1 MGHFE
6 DGSCMFYEDHGCA
19 VHRED
24 GFQAKPAVCQLY
36 PLSLVNTP
44 DGYFISLSFSCP
56 SVIGGGGELLSQQM
70 ESIDRTLQESK
81 LFNQPALPADTR
93 VKLTG
98 CRDIAWQDYLSL
110 EPRLLKKLQGD
121 SPTRNCLELVAALID
136 FSLSVDSH
144 RSPTEWSFET
154 YERVLEVYPYLTA
167 AVISLLECK
176 DDPESAQA
184 FCHSLLNGVSQT
196 SHLLGVELP
205 DLSFVK
211 SDDAAVLEVRGRFL
225 ENFVKGKRLLQD
237 GTVLTRLL
245 ALACSLSIQNF
256 YFQIDGQLEWS
267 FDLVERHLLGHSDN
281 LMCLF
286 KDFEN
291 RLLLPEH
298 TR

>member
-1 MGHFE
+1 MGHFAN
-6 DGSCMFYEDHGCA
+6 GSCMFYEDHGCA

-24 GFQAKPAVCQLY
+24 GFHAKPTVCQLY

-56 SVIGGGGELLSQQM
+56 SVVQGGGEPLRQQI

-81 LFNQPALPADTR
+81 LFQQAPLPADTR
-93 VKLTG
+93 IRLSG
-98 CRDIAWQDYLSL
+98 CRQISWSDYLSL
-110 EPRLLKKLQGD
+110 EPRLLAKLQGE
-121 SPTRNCLELVAALID
+121 SPTRNSLELVAGLID
-136 FSLSVDSH
+136 LSLNANSH
-144 RSPTEWSFET
+144 WNPTDWSFRT
-154 YERVLEVYPYLTA
+154 YERVLDIYPYLTA

-176 DDPESAQA
+176 DEPAKAEG
-184 FCHSLLNGVSQT
+184 FCHRLLEGVTQT

-205 DLSFVK
+205 ELEFK
-211 SDDAAVLEVRGRFL
+211 RLDDPGAREVRGRFL

-256 YFQIDGQLEWS
+256 YFRMDGQLEWS
-267 FDLVERHLLGHSDN
+267 FDLIERHLLGHNDN
-281 LMCLF
+281 FMSLF

-298 TR
+298 TQ